1 MLNVGLVGFG
11 FAGKTFHAPVI
22 RVVQGLRLTTIVQRH
37 GGGAPDTRYAAVEFV
52 RSVDEL
58 LARTVDLVVIATPNT
73 SHHPIAKQCL
83 QAGRH
88 VVIDKP
94 FTTTVPEADELV
106 QLGAAQR
113 RVLSIYQ
120 NRRYVGDFVTLRA
133 LLSQGALGRVT
144 MYESHF
150 DRFRPE
156 LRPSAWREQSLPG
169 SGVWF
174 DLGAHLLDQALVLFG
189 TPQAISADIRIE
201 RDGAT
206 TDDAFDVTLHYRHM
220 RALLRGSMLAAAP
233 GPTFAVHG
241 TKGSYIK
248 YGLDP
253 QEAAL
258 KAGRVPDEPDWDAE
272 PSELYGELTGAQA
285 SRPGGPGHSTV
296 AGHIHQVRAS
306 LVLSTR
312 ALIGEQ
318 TSRDRGRSWTVTTV
332 DDAGWAD
339 LQAQLRREYDSLFVA
354 VETHAV
360 WDEDALGV
368 AIGAIAHAAYHLG
381 AIRQRLA
388 PRDAEDGTR

>member
-22 RVVQGLRLTTIVQRH
+22 RVVEGLGLTTIVQRH
-37 GGGAPDTRYAAVEFV
+37 GSPDPHYSGVEFV

-58 LARTVDLVVIATPNT
+58 LSRAVDLVVIATPNT
-73 SHHPIAKQCL
+73 LHHPIAKQCL
-83 QAGRH
+83 LAGRH

-94 FTTTVPEADELV
+94 FTTTMAEADELV

-113 RVLSIYQ
+113 RVLSVYQ
-120 NRRYVGDFVTLRA
+120 NRRHVGDFVTLRA

-156 LRPSAWREQSLPG
+156 LRPGAWREQSLPG

-201 RDGAT
+201 RDGAAA
-206 TDDAFDVTLHYRHM
+206 DDAFDVTLHYPDM

-258 KAGRVPDEPDWDAE
+258 KAGRMPAEPDWDVE
-272 PSELYGELTGAQA
+272 PSELYGELTG
-285 SRPGGPGHSTV
+285 PEG
-296 AGHIHQVRAS
+296 
-306 LVLSTR
+306 TR
-312 ALIGEQ
+312 AIPTIPSSFTHYYENV
-318 TSRDRGRSWTVTTV
+318 RDAILGK
-332 DDAGWAD
+332 
-339 LQAQLRREYDSLFVA
+339 AQLAVTPEQARNVVRGLELAVA
-354 VETHAV
+354 SSQ
-360 WDEDALGV
+360 
-368 AIGAIAHAAYHLG
+368 
-381 AIRQRLA
+381 QRCVL
-388 PRDAEDGTR
+388 PWSVST

>member
-22 RVVQGLRLTTIVQRH
+22 RVVEGLRLTTIVQRH
-37 GGGAPDTRYAAVEFV
+37 GEAAPDPRYAAVEFV

-58 LARTVDLVVIATPNT
+58 LSRALDLVVIATPNT

-83 QAGRH
+83 LAGRH

-94 FTTTVPEADELV
+94 FTTTVAEADELV
-106 QLGAAQR
+106 QLGAARR
-113 RVLSIYQ
+113 RVLSVYQ
-120 NRRYVGDFVTLRA
+120 NRRYVGDFVTLRT

-144 MYESHF
+144 LYESHF

-156 LRPSAWREQSLPG
+156 LRPGAWREQSLPG

-201 RDGAT
+201 RDGAAA
-206 TDDAFDVTLHYRHM
+206 DDAFDVTLHYRHM

-241 TKGSYIK
+241 SKGSYIK

-258 KAGRVPDEPDWDAE
+258 KSGRTPDE
-272 PSELYGELTGAQA
+272 
-285 SRPGGPGHSTV
+285 
-296 AGHIHQVRAS
+296 
-306 LVLSTR
+306 
-312 ALIGEQ
+312 
-318 TSRDRGRSWTVTTV
+318 
-332 DDAGWAD
+332 AGW
-339 LQAQLRREYDSLFVA
+339 DS
-354 VETHAV
+354 E
-360 WDEDALGV
+360 
-368 AIGAIAHAAYHLG
+368 
-381 AIRQRLA
+381 
-388 PRDAEDGTR
+388 PP